1 VAPLLNRERELAR
14 LDSRLESARQGEG
27 SLVIVEGLPGLGK
40 TSLLQAAA
48 REAHERGFEVARA
61 RGARLE
67 ADWPFGVVRQ
77 LLEPAL
83 RRRSVEERSAL
94 LDGAA
99 GLAAGVVLGENAAQ
113 PAAVDATSGTLHGL
127 YWLCANLTAAQ
138 PVLLAVDDAHWAD
151 ETSLRFLGMLAR
163 RLDALPALVLLA
175 QRPAGPAALAELAAD
190 PQVERLAIEP
200 LPAEAIRT
208 LLGDWCAGEVDPEF
222 ALACYAATGGN
233 PFFLTRLAA
242 GLHAQGIAFT
252 AEQAG
257 RITDVGPAAVRDA
270 VRATLA
276 RLPPDAVALGDAVTI
291 LGDDSDLMIAAEL
304 AGLGPHA
311 AEAAAERL
319 VGAGVLA
326 DARPLRFVHALVR
339 DAVAAG
345 LSAGVRAAL
354 HARAGELLDSSG
366 AAPDAVA
373 AHLLATE
380 PRGRT
385 WVVDRLAA
393 AARRA
398 VERGA
403 PLAAMTMLGRALDEP
418 PAAPS
423 RRAELR
429 LDLARAASALG
440 RPEALDHFR
449 AAYALATDPAVR
461 ARAALGINWAGGP
474 ALDAAEVIAL
484 LDRAI
489 AENEGDRELVLELQA
504 ARLTA
509 FLTQPE
515 LLVPRWEAG
524 EFEHWALLEGATR
537 SERLVLA
544 PLALIRMGLGGQA
557 DPAADLAER
566 AAGAHRSDA
575 RGGEGLW
582 LMFIFIVLYKT
593 DRLEIAQRVLDR
605 ELRAARER
613 GSLVGYG
620 LVCSFRG
627 AVAARRGELATA
639 EAEHRASLDALP
651 PDSWQRTG
659 RTSGLLDV
667 LVEAGQLDEAEAI
680 LAAGGWQGPLSDDRE
695 TNVLLAS
702 RSRLRFARGDHP
714 GALADALEA
723 RRRLRRPD
731 GGDTNWDGWLRIALL
746 RRLLGEP
753 DEARA
758 EADSLLAAARRFDTP
773 GAVGQ
778 ALRGCGLI
786 EGGRAGLERL
796 REAVAHLERSPARLE
811 HAHALVDLGAA
822 LRRLGARA
830 DARDPLRDG
839 MDLAAA
845 AGAVPLAERA
855 RQELAATG
863 LRVRR
868 AAQTGIAALTPSERR
883 IAEHAAAGLTNA
895 QIAQALFVTTKTVEM
910 HLGNAYR
917 KLDITSRHELTRHLH
932 PTEGEQATR

>member
-1 VAPLLNRERELAR
+1 VAPLLDRERELDRLGAR
-14 LDSRLESARQGEG
+14 LEAASRAEG

-40 TSLLQAAA
+40 TSLLRAATL
-48 REAHERGFEVARA
+48 EAQRRGFEVARA
-61 RGARLE
+61 RGAQLE
-67 ADWPFGVVRQ
+67 GDWPFGVVRQ

-83 RRRSVEERSAL
+83 RRRSAEERSAL

-99 GLAAGVVLGENAAQ
+99 GLAAGVVLGESAGES
-113 PAAVDATSGTLHGL
+113 AAVDATSGTLHGL
-127 YWLCANLTAAQ
+127 YWLCANLAAAQ
-138 PVLLAVDDAHWAD
+138 PLLLAVDDAHWAD
-151 ETSLRFLGMLAR
+151 EASLRFLGMLAR

-175 QRPAGPAALAELAAD
+175 QRPVARAALAELAAD
-190 PQVERLAIEP
+190 PQVERLGIEP
-200 LPAEAIRT
+200 LSPEAIRT
-208 LLGDWCAGEVDPEF
+208 LLGEWSVGEVDPEF
-222 ALACYAATGGN
+222 ALACFAATGGN

-242 GLHAQGIAFT
+242 GLQAQGIAFT
-252 AEQAG
+252 AEHAD
-257 RITDVGPAAVRDA
+257 RITDIGPAAVGDA
-270 VRATLA
+270 VGATLA
-276 RLPPDAVALGDAVTI
+276 RLPPDAVALAEAATI
-291 LGDDSDLMIAAEL
+291 LGDDSDLMVAAEL
-304 AGLGPHA
+304 AGLEPHA

-339 DAVAAG
+339 DAVAAS

-354 HARAGELLDSSG
+354 HARAAELLDGSD

-398 VERGA
+398 VARGA
-403 PLAAMTMLGRALDEP
+403 PQAAMTMLERALAEP
-418 PAAPS
+418 PDAPS
-423 RRAELR
+423 RRAGLL

-440 RPEALDHFR
+440 RPEALEHFR
-449 AAYALATDPAVR
+449 AAHALAADPAVR

-484 LDRAI
+484 LDGAI
-489 AENEGDRELVLELQA
+489 AENDGDRELVLELQA

-509 FLTQPE
+509 FLTRPE

-537 SERLVLA
+537 GERLVLA
-544 PLALIRMGLGGQA
+544 PLALMRMGLGGQA

-566 AAGAHRSDA
+566 AGGAHRSDA
-575 RGGEGLW
+575 QGGEGLW

-639 EAEHRASLDALP
+639 EAEHRASLDAIP
-651 PDSWQRTG
+651 PDAWQRPG
-659 RTSGLLDV
+659 RTSGLIDV

-702 RSRLRFARGDHP
+702 RSRLRFARGDHR

-746 RRLLGEP
+746 RRVLGEP

-758 EADSLLAAARRFDTP
+758 EAEALLAAARRFDTP

-786 EGGRAGLERL
+786 EGGRAGLEL
-796 REAVAHLERSPARLE
+796 LHEAVAQLERSPARLE

-845 AGAVPLAERA
+845 AGALPLAERA
-855 RQELAATG
+855 HQELAATG

-883 IAEHAAAGLTNA
+883 IAEHAATGLTNA

-917 KLDITSRHELTRHLH
+917 KLDITSRRELPRHIH
-932 PTEGEQATR
+932 PTELE